1 MISVPPHTHSDS
13 SPLAVIGFVTQVWM
27 WFDGRV
33 WEVDVASVLVQEEVI
48 NNPDYVWIK
57 LQQNP
62 DDTPAPAVTVQFHH
76 YKLFP
81 SILTFL

>member
-1 MISVPPHTHSDS
+1 MSSGGIDSGDICGRPQTDPACVLSWPITYNDLCPTPHTHSDS

-48 NNPDYVWIK
+48 NNPD
-57 LQQNP
+57 
-62 DDTPAPAVTVQFHH
+62 
-76 YKLFP
+76 
-81 SILTFL
+81 